1 MSVLIRFAPESLTA
15 EQYDAVVTR
24 LTAEGIQPAEGL
36 EFEVCFG
43 TGDDMKVS
51 MVWDTPEQFE
61 AFGARLMPILDE
73 FGIDPGNPEV
83 IDVHNVI
90 SR

>member
-24 LTAEGIQPAEGL
+24 LTAEGIQPADGL

>member
-24 LTAEGIQPAEGL
+24 LTAEGIQPADGL

-83 IDVHNVI
+83 IDIHNVI